1 MMISCLIMVWAL
13 IIRVHK
19 IGPDGRVDTDEA
31 IFIFSSTV
39 AMLIPVLNL
48 IASICYLCRAF
59 RG

>member
-1 MMISCLIMVWAL
+1 MVWAL

-19 IGPDGRVDTDEA
+19 IGPNGRVNTDEA

-39 AMLIPVLNL
+39 AMLIPMLNL
-48 IASICYLCRAF
+48 ITSIYYLYRAL